1 MFSLNVIHRSI
12 RRIVPVLSTAAI
24 VSAATFATLA
34 VSTAQVHAS
43 ASSGKKIAFLVTAP
57 NTPYPGAMKNAF
69 LESAKKFGMNVTS
82 FEQIFDA
89 ARQVQQFDDA
99 IGRKFDLIAIMPA
112 SEQAIVPALIRAK
125 RAGIPVIVFNSIP
138 KQGSEDLYLSY
149 IGEDATEMGRLA
161 GQSILQ
167 ALKEGGRDGGK
178 VALVTGALQEGV
190 GPQRVA
196 GIQEVL
202 KTNPKVKIV
211 AIEDAHWNPVE
222 GERIAGQLFARFAPE
237 GGLDAIYGMN
247 DDLSVAI
254 IRAAEAA
261 KIPLGLKPG
270 ELIVTGGNCLVRGI
284 EMIKAGKQYSTGVQV
299 PVRIGEGLAQLID
312 DHFAGKTL
320 PKLDYQPIETI
331 TMQNMAKWE
340 GPCSY

>member
-1 MFSLNVIHRSI
+1 MFRLNVIYRSA
-12 RRIVPVLSTAAI
+12 RRIVPTLSTLMI
-24 VSAATFATLA
+24 MGAATAMALSA
-34 VSTAQVHAS
+34 STAQVHAS
-43 ASSGKKIAFLVTAP
+43 ASTGKKIAFLVTAP

-69 LESAKKFGMNVTS
+69 MDSAKKFGMNVTS

-99 IGRKFDLIAIMPA
+99 IARKFDLIAIMPA
-112 SEQAIVPALIRAK
+112 SEQAIVPALVRAK
-125 RAGIPVIVFNSIP
+125 RAGIPVIVFNSAP
-138 KQGSEDLYLSY
+138 KQGSEDLYLSF

-167 ALKEGGRDGGK
+167 ALKESGRDGGK
-178 VALVTGALQEGV
+178 VALVTGSLQEGV

-237 GGLDAIYGMN
+237 GGLDVVYGMN
-247 DDLSVAI
+247 DDLSVAV

-261 KIPLGLKPG
+261 GIPLGLKPG
-270 ELIVTGGNCLVRGI
+270 QLIVTGGNCLVRGI

-320 PKLDYQPIETI
+320 PKFDYQPIETI
-331 TMQNMAKWE
+331 TMQNMAKWD
-340 GPCSY
+340 GPCHY